1 MIVIKMNIIL
11 NIFLLSI
18 PARLKKRIAY
28 LLSKYSKIFFESY
41 LFQNI
46 DFSLDKEIS
55 CLLELPVNFK
65 NVIDGGANV
74 GNWTE
79 CLLKQVNTIENL
91 LLVEQ
96 IQASK
101 SCSWRSFLKTQ
112 RLNFVLMHWVI
123 EMRLGLFPMK
133 KALKAMVI

>member
-1 MIVIKMNIIL
+1 MNIIL

-65 NVIDGGANV
+65 NVIDG
-74 GNWTE
+74 
-79 CLLKQVNTIENL
+79 
-91 LLVEQ
+91 
-96 IQASK
+96 
-101 SCSWRSFLKTQ
+101 
-112 RLNFVLMHWVI
+112 VLMLATGPNAYSNKST
-123 EMRLGLFPMK
+123 R
-133 KALKAMVI
+133 